1 MRILPKRQLA
11 IIVALLMIPTGISAY
26 EEVEDLVEIFATDGQ
41 FVAIVDGRRRFSENS
56 RSNEHVLWQGAQGEI
71 GAFLTNERLLA
82 VSITSGQWNTRNL
95 KIDEKQNVPE
105 MLIAAHIV
113 VMLTNARVVTFGSHT
128 NGFFQTPLPL
138 GESAVTKAA
147 EGRVAAVVT
156 PTRAFGFS
164 SYRRGVSEFRF
175 RRQETLISLKTT
187 YNKITMQTSDR
198 LVSLD
203 AKDAAWREFEL

>member
-1 MRILPKRQLA
+1 
-11 IIVALLMIPTGISAY
+11 
-26 EEVEDLVEIFATDGQ
+26 
-41 FVAIVDGRRRFSENS
+41 
-56 RSNEHVLWQGAQGEI
+56 
-71 GAFLTNERLLA
+71 
-82 VSITSGQWNTRNL
+82 
-95 KIDEKQNVPE
+95 
-105 MLIAAHIV
+105 
-113 VMLTNARVVTFGSHT
+113 
-128 NGFFQTPLPL
+128 LPL
-138 GESAVTKAA
+138 GESAVAKAA

-175 RRQETLISLKTT
+175 RRQETLVSLKTT